1 MDEAIRDGSTEYLK
15 QHSIVASAVL
25 GARGDRRLLPQW
37 RRAAAR
43 GVCVSGA
50 PVIDTH

>member
-25 GARGDRRLLPQW
+25 GERGDRRLLSQW
-37 RRAAAR
+37 RWEAAR
-43 GVCVSGA
+43 GACVGGV
-50 PVIDTH
+50 P